1 MVLATVP
8 RPYVDREV
16 MVLVDVYTKEVDME
30 VMDSADVYRKEINTS
45 KEIMFWLLYSRC
57 K

>member
-1 MVLATVP
+1 
-8 RPYVDREV
+8 

-30 VMDSADVYRKEINTS
+30 VMDSVDVYRKEIN

>member
-1 MVLATVP
+1 
-8 RPYVDREV
+8 

-30 VMDSADVYRKEINTS
+30 VMDSADVYRKEIN
-45 KEIMFWLLYSRC
+45 KEIMFWLLNSRC

>member
-1 MVLATVP
+1 
-8 RPYVDREV
+8 

-30 VMDSADVYRKEINTS
+30 VMDCADVYRKEIN

>member
-1 MVLATVP
+1 
-8 RPYVDREV
+8 

-30 VMDSADVYRKEINTS
+30 VMDSADVYRKEIN

>member
-1 MVLATVP
+1 
-8 RPYVDREV
+8 

-30 VMDSADVYRKEINTS
+30 VMDSVDVYRKEINTS